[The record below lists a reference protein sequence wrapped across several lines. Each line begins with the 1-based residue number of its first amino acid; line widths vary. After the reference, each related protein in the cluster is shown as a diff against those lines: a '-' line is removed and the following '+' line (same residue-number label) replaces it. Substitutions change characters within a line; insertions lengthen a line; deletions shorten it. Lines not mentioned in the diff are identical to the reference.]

1 MQRKMMKRQRPS
13 SPDIPHIEDEEP
25 LDTNMNRTSSP
36 LRTSKRQRVLPPSLD
51 GPSRGW
57 ANPCLDSPH
66 LQSNSTY
73 EDDDDYYDDDLSED
87 EPRGDAAGGG
97 DDDAEM
103 QGVTMQKYR
112 NVNSL
117 LHDLHAEQQ
126 YRRVLSSS
134 PGPSAPPP
142 PPSLPIGTTNGYG
155 QAYTHRL
162 HPHSYH
168 HYQDRQE
175 QQQQHLYHTHPH
187 PHHVAPQLAHYAQ
200 TSRLNSIQP
209 GRSSANGDNE
219 GYGYGSHLD
228 ESVIPVM
235 RPIAGKQSFPSPPIL
250 PPHAHVPSHLHNP
263 ASYHHPAQSPLH
275 QQRHAGNKGF
285 HLAEGLV
292 EQEDEEMGEEDRVR
306 ERYEDTNKSVLF
318 HTFPSTRCL
327 TAFAGLR
334 IGCFVSYS

>member
-57 ANPCLDSPH
+57 ANSSSLHSPH

-73 EDDDDYYDDDLSED
+73 EDDDDYYDDAFPGD
-87 EPRGDAAGGG
+87 ELGDTTGGG

-155 QAYTHRL
+155 QAYTHRV
-162 HPHSYH
+162 HPHPQYR
-168 HYQDRQE
+168 YPD
-175 QQQQHLYHTHPH
+175 QQQLYHTHLH

-200 TSRLNSIQP
+200 TSRFNSVYP
-209 GRSSANGDNE
+209 LANGDGG
-219 GYGYGSHLD
+219 GYGHGIHPD
-228 ESVIPVM
+228 EDVVPVM
-235 RPIAGKQSFPSPPIL
+235 GYTAGKPTFPSPPIP
-250 PPHAHVPSHLHNP
+250 PPHALIHSHSHNS
-263 ASYHHPAQSPLH
+263 ASYHHSAQHPFH
-275 QQRHAGNKGF
+275 QQQRHSGPKG
-285 HLAEGLV
+285 LNLTQEPV
-292 EQEDEEMGEEDRVR
+292 VQEDEEMGEEDRVR
-306 ERYEDTNKSVLF
+306 ERYEDTNKSVF
-318 HTFPSTRCL
+318 S
-327 TAFAGLR
+327 FAS
-334 IGCFVSYS
+334 FVPRGS